1 MDDKK
6 RYRSMSNLKKK
17 KYAKIKRKKERN
29 SIEIVK
35 TLSVFATSRSLSNR
49 CPLTL
54 LPARWRVVRNEQD
67 SCDRSRYLNRTNYI
81 IEIVSFFCF
90 FFWFRSFDTTGT
102 FLFYFFVFQFSST
115 RGNKKKRRKNWSLR
129 YFSPFFLCRID
140 DEIVGPQLLELGDQP
155 AG

>member
-1 MDDKK
+1 
-6 RYRSMSNLKKK
+6 MSNLKKK
-17 KYAKIKRKKERN
+17 KICKNKEKKERN

-54 LPARWRVVRNEQD
+54 LPARWRFVRNEQD

-90 FFWFRSFDTTGT
+90 FGSDLLIRLELSCFI
-102 FLFYFFVFQFSST
+102 FLFSNFQVHEET
-115 RGNKKKRRKNWSLR
+115 KKKEEKTDLFVIFPLFFFAVSMTRSLALSYWSWVISRQGKECLH
-129 YFSPFFLCRID
+129 
-140 DEIVGPQLLELGDQP
+140 EI
-155 AG
+155 